1 MKYKTADRDQCL
13 EAFEY
18 LTKLVGQEAV
28 VEVKKINPNRSLN
41 QNSYYHLLLGI
52 FGLEF
57 GWSIEEAKVLHKRE
71 VSPQIF
77 VYEKNGVKFL
87 RSSASLD
94 TKQMSD
100 AIEQFKKYA
109 AEGGLYLPDANDNEK
124 LLFYSN
130 QIEQQSKYL

>member
-1 MKYKTADRDQCL
+1 MKYKTVDQAQAD

-18 LTKLVGQEAV
+18 LTKLVGQDAV

-130 QIEQQSKYL
+130 KIEQQSKYL